1 MEPPKNPI
9 TSKNVVLRLPGMDEV
24 RVLRDLPCPSEDG
37 GDLAVDLYLPA
48 GVDEG
53 ERRPAVILVLGYPDP
68 GMERLFGLRFKDWG
82 SSTSWA
88 RLLAVSGLIGV
99 AYTNR
104 RPEAD
109 LHRLLHHLR
118 VSGPAWG
125 IDPGRIA
132 LLACSG
138 HGPLALSALID
149 DRGEPSLRCAV
160 LLYPYT
166 LDEAGFTAT
175 AAAAAT
181 FRFANPS
188 EGKRTADL
196 PGNIPILLVR
206 AGGDAMPGLNETLD
220 RFAARARELGRPV
233 SVVDHP
239 SGPHAFDLDDDSEA
253 SRDAVRSALEFL
265 SKNLVDPKAG
275 TGMVT
280 G

>member
-1 MEPPKNPI
+1 MELPQNPI
-9 TSKNVVLRLPGMDEV
+9 TSKKAVLRLPGMDEV
-24 RVLRDLPCPSEDG
+24 RVLRDLPWPSGDG
-37 GDLAVDLYLPA
+37 GDLALDVYLPA
-48 GVDEG
+48 DLEAG
-53 ERRPAVILVLGYPDP
+53 EQRPAVILVLGYPDP
-68 GMERLFGLRFKDWG
+68 GMERLFGRRFKDWG

-88 RLLAVSGLIGV
+88 RLLAVGGLIGV

-104 RPEAD
+104 KPEAD
-109 LHRLLHHLR
+109 LHQLLRHLR
-118 VSGPAWG
+118 EGGSGLG
-125 IDPGRIA
+125 IDPRRIG

-149 DRGEPSLRCAV
+149 DRGEPSLQCAV

-220 RFAARARELGRPV
+220 RFAARAVELGRPV
-233 SVVDHP
+233 SVVHHP
-239 SGPHAFDLDDDSEA
+239 GGPHAFDLDDDSEP
-253 SRDAVRSALEFL
+253 SRDAIRSALEFF
-265 SKNLVDPKAG
+265 SKNLLNRKSGPGAVAG
-275 TGMVT
+275 
-280 G
+280 